1 MYKNIVV
8 GYDGSEFSKAAFKEA
23 ALWVKKHGGKVY
35 LVHAVYFD
43 SEEFAILPSQLEK
56 RFELSGKVCLEAKK
70 AIQEEVGLEA
80 ESFVCE
86 GEPPEVL
93 IDIVRGKNADLIA
106 LGTYG
111 KRGIKRL
118 LMGSVTTQVILDAP
132 CDVLVVKRPCSKCT
146 GSYAS
151 ILLPFDG
158 SETSKKAMAR
168 AIEMSK
174 TDGSQITVLYVIPR
188 YEEMVEFFRTDS
200 IKNSLRKEAEKVI
213 KEAEKAAKDHGVA
226 VKTEIREGHVADE
239 IIRAS
244 ETLMSDLIIMGTYGW
259 RGVNK
264 ALIGSTSNHV
274 VTLAA
279 CPILVVK

>member
-1 MYKNIVV
+1 MYNNIVV

-43 SEEFAILPSQLEK
+43 SEEFANLPAQLEK
-56 RFELSGKVCLEAKK
+56 RFELGGKVCLEAKR
-70 AIQEEVGLEA
+70 AIQENVGIEA
-80 ESFVCE
+80 ESLVCE
-86 GEPPEVL
+86 GEPPDVL
-93 IDIVRGKNADLIA
+93 IDISRGKSADLIA

-111 KRGIKRL
+111 RRGLKRL
-118 LMGSVTTQVILDAP
+118 LMGSVTSQVILDAP
-132 CDVLVVKRPCSKCT
+132 CDVLVVKRPCSSCT

-158 SETSKKAMAR
+158 SETSRKAMVR
-168 AIEMSK
+168 AIELSK
-174 TDGSQITVLYVIPR
+174 VDGSRITVIYVIPR
-188 YEEMVEFFRTDS
+188 YEEMLEFFRTDA

-213 KEAEKAAKDHGVA
+213 KEAEKTARDHGVSIN
-226 VKTEIREGHVADE
+226 TEIREGYPADE

-244 ETLMSDLIIMGTYGW
+244 ENLKIDLIIMGTYGW

-264 ALIGSTSNHV
+264 AIIGSTSNRV
-274 VTLAA
+274 ISLAT
-279 CPILVVK
+279 CPILVVR